1 MEEDNTKDGAKV
13 YGVISVIAWFALAL
27 FWSVDSSFRWIFFG
41 IAIAFGFLY
50 LLKRRAFDFRL
61 TDFFQRP
68 QTSNQYNT
76 PKSNPLTTSEKGAL
90 YFGVGTLI
98 ALVLVFVI
106 YAVSTGFESDST
118 DGEEQTVEINSEAV
132 SFDTNNPDDVLE
144 QGNNFYNNSQFDS
157 ALFYYKRA
165 LALRPGFKEA
175 YYNIA
180 LISYSQSEYSNAI
193 LTMKECLNSYPDYG
207 DGLQLMGNCH
217 SRLEQNDEALSFY
230 ERSYA
235 TGTRN
240 AELSHYLAYLYDLK
254 NNKARA
260 IEFYKEALQ
269 QDSSKVDVYKR
280 LAELEPDK
288 REWYSK
294 KAEAWDIN
302 K

>member
-1 MEEDNTKDGAKV
+1 MEEDPIKGAKV

-41 IAIAFGFLY
+41 VATAFGFLY

-61 TDFFQRP
+61 TDFFQQP
-68 QTSNQYNT
+68 KAAKQYNA
-76 PKSNPLTTSEKGAL
+76 PSASPLTTSEKGAL
-90 YFGVGTLI
+90 YLGVGTLV
-98 ALVLVFVI
+98 ALVLAFVI
-106 YAVSTGFESDST
+106 YAVSTGFESEST
-118 DGEEQTVEINSEAV
+118 EGEEQTVELNTETV
-132 SFDTNNPDDVLE
+132 SFDTKDPDDVLE

-157 ALFYYKRA
+157 ALVYYKRA

-180 LISYSQSEYSNAI
+180 LIYSSQSDYSNAI
-193 LTMKECLNSYPDYG
+193 LTMKECLSSYPDYG
-207 DGLQLMGNCH
+207 DGLQLMGNCY

-254 NNKARA
+254 NNTEKA
-260 IEFYKEALQ
+260 IEFYKEAIQ
-269 QDSSKVDVYKR
+269 QDSTKVDVYKR
-280 LAELEPDK
+280 LAELEPEK
-288 REWYSK
+288 AEWYLK
-294 KAEAWDIN
+294 KSRQ
-302 K
+302 

>member
-1 MEEDNTKDGAKV
+1 MEVDNPKDGAKM
-13 YGVISVIAWFALAL
+13 YGFVTVIALFSLAF
-27 FWSVDSSFRWIFFG
+27 FWSVGSSFRLIFFG
-41 IAIAFGFLY
+41 AATAFGVLY
-50 LLKRRAFDFRL
+50 FLKRGAFDFRL
-61 TDFFQRP
+61 KDFFQQK
-68 QTSNQYNT
+68 QTTQQYNT
-76 PKSNPLTTSEKGAL
+76 PTSNPFTTSEKGAL
-90 YFGVGTLI
+90 YFGLGTLVAVI
-98 ALVLVFVI
+98 LAFAI
-106 YAVSTGFESDST
+106 YAVSTQFEGAT
-118 DGEEQTVEINSEAV
+118 ANEAVQRVELNSETF

-157 ALFYYKRA
+157 AMVYYKRA
-165 LALRPGFKEA
+165 LALRPGYKEA

-180 LISYSQSEYSNAI
+180 LTSYSQSDYSNAI

-217 SRLEQNDEALSFY
+217 SSLEQNDEALSFY

-240 AELSHYLAYLYDLK
+240 AELSHYLAYLHDLK
-254 NNKARA
+254 NNTARA

-288 REWYSK
+288 AEWYSK
-294 KAEAWDIN
+294 KADAWDGN